1 MLSTRENNIEP
12 EHIDE
17 GVDEEV
23 DENDNA
29 YVVIFNTDKPV
40 SRITHLGSIPDSLG
54 WTNSFLVDEHHDG
67 TRTVYFDVRFHE
79 IDNSTGKIISSVDII
94 KYTFE

>member
-1 MLSTRENNIEP
+1 LNNGELNIDP

-23 DENDNA
+23 HVNDNA

-40 SRITHLGSIPDSLG
+40 SRITQLGSLPDSLG
-54 WTNSFLVDEHHDG
+54 WTNSFLVDEHNDG

-79 IDNSTGKIISSVDII
+79 IDNSTGKIINSVDII

>member
-40 SRITHLGSIPDSLG
+40 SRITQLGSIPDSLG
-54 WTNSFLVDEHHDG
+54 WTNSFLVDEHNDG

-79 IDNSTGKIISSVDII
+79 IDNSTGNGVRLN
-94 KYTFE
+94 